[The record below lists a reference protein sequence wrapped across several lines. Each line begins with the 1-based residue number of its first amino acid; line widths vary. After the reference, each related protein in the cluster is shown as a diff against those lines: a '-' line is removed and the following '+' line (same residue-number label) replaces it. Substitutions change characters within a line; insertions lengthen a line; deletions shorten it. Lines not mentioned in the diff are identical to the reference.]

1 MPLMKQFCCQL
12 LSFQKKRSIYVETH
26 NSYAIFLVSDCVS
39 RYSFENFAVCRF
51 ARFGKNIPIMFISH
65 NFIVNFQN
73 IMFIF

>member
-26 NSYAIFLVSDCVS
+26 NSYAIFLAPDCVS

-65 NFIVNFQN
+65 NSIVNFQN